1 MTIRYLRFL
10 VGGMHCSACSAHLE
24 STLKALPGILEVTVN
39 LSTATVSAN
48 IDTDLV
54 TPEKIDEAVRSAG
67 FSVNSVPVSFIV
79 TPADDVSISAAAKR
93 TLQELSGVQDV
104 SESGDLVTI
113 LYHPLLADP
122 SQFVSVLKKAGY
134 SSVTVNSGFDDLF
147 YIPEH
152 EKDELSGLRNRT
164 ILGFIGSAVLMGL
177 MLFVHP
183 LFAEDMFL
191 MDILMLV
198 IATPILVVCA
208 YPIFQQGIS
217 QLRGGMLGME
227 VMYMLGITT
236 SYIAGL
242 GAVAGYLPSPDFLL
256 FETAVMLTAFLG
268 LGRFLE
274 TRARGRTSD
283 AILALLHLRPP
294 VATVIRDGVAQE
306 VRVGELVAGDTVL
319 VKTGGQIP
327 SDGIVLENPVTVNES
342 AITGESVPVV
352 KMPGTSVIG
361 GTVVSQGVL
370 TMEVEKVGADTVLAG
385 IIKMVREA
393 QETKPPVQRLADTA
407 VRYFIPFVL
416 SVAIIAFVYW
426 FFFAGETLLIALSS
440 FIAVIVVA
448 CPCALGLATPTA
460 VTVGIGRAASL
471 GILIRNGEVLERA
484 GKLKAVAVDK
494 TGTLTVGSPTVSEVV
509 PAPGTSEEDL
519 LAIAASLGRKSLHPL
534 DSAIVAEADKRGIA
548 DLAAARVET
557 VPGRGMT
564 ARVKR
569 ETVVM
574 GSAEFMEDMSI
585 IADDFVSSAAEK
597 FRAAGSSVV
606 FVAVAGKVVGAVGI
620 SDALRP
626 DAVRAVAE
634 FENMGLPVTMLT
646 GDNARA
652 AEVVA
657 GLAGIS
663 HVEAGL
669 MPDEKRTIIQHMQE
683 EGKAVVFV
691 GDGINDTP
699 AMTQADVG
707 IAVGSG
713 TDAAVASGGIVLLRS
728 DLIGAVA
735 AVQLA
740 RKVFSRIRMNLFWAF
755 AYNLFLIPLA
765 AGVLYPFT
773 HVMFRPE
780 YAAAAMVVSSVT
792 VVSLSLLLRRYTP
805 PALRNNNVSPIEN
818 AS

>member
-24 STLKALPGILEVTVN
+24 STLKALPGVLEVTVN

-54 TPEKIDEAVRSAG
+54 TPEKIDEAVRGAG
-67 FSVNSVPVSFIV
+67 FSVDPVPVSFV
-79 TPADDVSISAAAKR
+79 VSPEDDVLSEKGSSALKD
-93 TLQELSGVQDV
+93 LSGVLGV
-104 SESGDLVTI
+104 SQHEDMITVQ
-113 LYHPLLADP
+113 YHPLLADP
-122 SQFVSVLKKAGY
+122 SQFVPVLKRAGF
-134 SSVTVNSGFDDLF
+134 SSVVVNSGFDDLF

-152 EKDELSGLRNRT
+152 EIDELSGLRNRT
-164 ILGFIGSAVLMGL
+164 ILGFVGSAVLMGL
-177 MLFVHP
+177 MMFGHP
-183 LFAEDMFL
+183 LFQDNMFA

-198 IATPILVVCA
+198 IATPILMICA

-227 VMYMLGITT
+227 VMYMLGIAT
-236 SYIAGL
+236 SYLAGL
-242 GAVAGYLPSPDFLL
+242 GAVAGLLPSPDFLL

-274 TRARGRTSD
+274 SRARGRTSD

-294 VATVIRDGVAQE
+294 VATVVRDGVEQE

-327 SDGIVLENPVTVNES
+327 SDGIVLTNPVTVNES

-352 KMPGTSVIG
+352 KVPGAGVIG

-393 QETKPPVQRLADTA
+393 QETKPPVQRVADAA

-416 SVAIIAFVYW
+416 AVAILAFVYW
-426 FFFAGETLLIALSS
+426 FFFAQETLLIALSS

-484 GKLKAVAVDK
+484 GKLKAVAMDK
-494 TGTLTVGSPTVSEVV
+494 TGTLTVGSPAVSGVAS
-509 PAPGTSEEDL
+509 APGTMEDDL
-519 LAIAASLGRKSLHPL
+519 LSVAAALGRKSLHPL
-534 DSAIVAEADKRGIA
+534 DSAIVAEADKHGVA
-548 DLAAARVET
+548 ELTAMRVET

-564 ARVKR
+564 ARVRR
-569 ETVVM
+569 EDVVM
-574 GSAEFMEDMSI
+574 GSAAFMEEKG
-585 IADDFVSSAAEK
+585 AVLDDAVSSAAEE
-597 FRAAGSSVV
+597 FRATGASVV
-606 FVAVAGKVVGAVGI
+606 FVAVAGNVIGAIGI
-620 SDALRP
+620 SDTLRS
-626 DAVRAVAE
+626 DAARTVLE
-634 FENMGLPVTMLT
+634 FERMGLPVTMLT

-652 AEVVA
+652 AETVA
-657 GLAGIS
+657 NLAGIS
-663 HVEAGL
+663 HVVASL
-669 MPDEKRTIIQHMQE
+669 MPDEKRALIQKMQE

-707 IAVGSG
+707 VAVGSG

-773 HVMFRPE
+773 QVMFRPE
-780 YAAAAMVVSSVT
+780 YAAAAMVLSSVT

-805 PALRNNNVSPIEN
+805 PALVRGEGDAV
-818 AS
+818 

>member
-1 MTIRYLRFL
+1 MATRYLRFL

-24 STLKALPGILEVTVN
+24 STLKLLPGVSEVTVN
-39 LSTATVSAN
+39 LSDGTASVN
-48 IDTDLV
+48 IDTNFT
-54 TPEKIDEAVRSAG
+54 TPEMVNEAVIGAG
-67 FSVNSVPVSFIV
+67 FSVTPVPISFIV
-79 TPADDVSISAAAKR
+79 TPPSAELLEKGSVALRSLPGVLEVSSEDDIITVR
-93 TLQELSGVQDV
+93 
-104 SESGDLVTI
+104 
-113 LYHPLLADP
+113 YHPLLADS
-122 SQFVSVLKKAGY
+122 SQFVPVLKKAGF

-147 YIPEH
+147 YIPES
-152 EKDELSGLRNRT
+152 EKDELSGIRNRT
-164 ILGFIGSAVLMGL
+164 ILGFVGSAVLMAL
-177 MLFVHP
+177 MFFGHSLFGDNM
-183 LFAEDMFL
+183 FA
-191 MDILMLV
+191 MDVTMLV
-198 IATPILVVCA
+198 IATPILIVCA
-208 YPIFQQGIS
+208 YPIFRQGLA

-227 VMYMLGITT
+227 VMYMLGIAT

-242 GAVAGYLPSPDFLL
+242 GAVAGILPSPDFLL

-268 LGRFLE
+268 LGRYLE

-283 AILALLHLRPP
+283 AIMALLHLRPP
-294 VATVIRDGVAQE
+294 VATVIRGGVEQE
-306 VRVGELVAGDTVL
+306 VRVGELVAGDTVI

-342 AITGESVPVV
+342 AITGESVPVI
-352 KMPGTSVIG
+352 KTPGTGVIG

-370 TMEVEKVGADTVLAG
+370 TMEVEKVGTDTVLAG
-385 IIKMVREA
+385 IIRMVREA
-393 QETKPPVQRLADTA
+393 QETKPSVQRVADTA

-416 SVAIIAFVYW
+416 LVAVIAFVYW
-426 FFFAGETLLIALSS
+426 YFFAAETLLVALSS

-494 TGTLTVGSPTVSEVV
+494 TGTLTLGTPAVSGIAVAEGVSED
-509 PAPGTSEEDL
+509 DL
-519 LAIAASLGRKSLHPL
+519 LTTASALGRRSLHPL
-534 DSAIVAEADKRGIA
+534 DGAIVSAADARSLA
-548 DLAAARVET
+548 DLPTTRIET

-564 ARVKR
+564 ARVNR
-569 ETVVM
+569 QEIVM
-574 GSAEFMEDMSI
+574 GSAEFMSEKNVLMDESV
-585 IADDFVSSAAEK
+585 AAAAEA
-597 FRAAGSSVV
+597 FRSTGASVV
-606 FVAVAGKVVGAVGI
+606 FVAVAGILAGAIGV
-620 SDALRP
+620 SDTLRP
-626 DAVRAVAE
+626 DAKSAVTE
-634 FENMGLPVTMLT
+634 FERMGLPVTMLT

-652 AEVVA
+652 ADVVA
-657 GLAGIS
+657 AAAGIS

-669 MPDEKRTIIQHMQE
+669 MPDDKRSFIQKMQE
-683 EGKAVVFV
+683 KGTAVVFV

-713 TDAAVASGGIVLLRS
+713 TDAAVASGGIVLLRN

-740 RKVFSRIRMNLFWAF
+740 KKVFGRIRMNLFWAF
-755 AYNLFLIPLA
+755 AYNAVLIPLA

-773 HVMFRPE
+773 QVMFRPE
-780 YAAAAMVVSSVT
+780 YAAAAMVLSSVT

-805 PALRNNNVSPIEN
+805 PALSLAE
-818 AS
+818 

>member
-1 MTIRYLRFL
+1 MTVRYLRFL

-24 STLKALPGILEVTVN
+24 STLKALSGVLEVTVN

-54 TPEKIDEAVRSAG
+54 TPERIDAAVRGAG
-67 FSVNSVPVSFIV
+67 FSVDPVPVSFV
-79 TPADDVSISAAAKR
+79 VRPADDAGVSAAGRVA
-93 TLQELSGVQDV
+93 LQGLSGVLDV
-104 SESGDLVTI
+104 SQSGDVVTV

-122 SQFVSVLKKAGY
+122 SQFVPVLKRAGF

-147 YIPEH
+147 YIPEQ

-164 ILGFIGSAVLMGL
+164 ILGFAGSAVLMGL
-177 MLFVHP
+177 MVFGHP
-183 LFAEDMFL
+183 LFAGNMFL
-191 MDILMLV
+191 MDVVMLV
-198 IATPILVVCA
+198 VATPILVVCG
-208 YPIFQQGIS
+208 YPIFRQGIS

-227 VMYMLGITT
+227 VMYMLGIAT
-236 SYIAGL
+236 SYCAGL
-242 GAVAGYLPSPDFLL
+242 GAVLGLLPSPDFLL

-274 TRARGRTSD
+274 SRARGRTSD
-283 AILALLHLRPP
+283 AIMALLHLRPP
-294 VATVIRDGVAQE
+294 VATVIRDGVEQE

-327 SDGIVLENPVTVNES
+327 SDGIVLGDAVTVNES

-352 KMPGTSVIG
+352 KVPGSGVIG

-393 QETKPPVQRLADTA
+393 QETKPPVQRVADAA

-416 SVAIIAFVYW
+416 GVAVLAFVYW
-426 FFFAGETLLIALSS
+426 FFFAGETLLVALSS

-484 GKLKAVAVDK
+484 GKLRAVAVDK
-494 TGTLTVGSPTVSEVV
+494 TGTLTVGSPAVSGVV
-509 PAPGTSEEDL
+509 SAPGTSEEDL
-519 LAIAASLGRKSLHPL
+519 FVVAAALGRKSLHPL
-534 DSAIVAEADKRGIA
+534 DSAIVAEADRR
-548 DLAAARVET
+548 DAAVVAATRVET
-557 VPGRGMT
+557 VPGRGI
-564 ARVKR
+564 AGRVRR
-569 ETVVM
+569 EDVVM
-574 GSAEFMEDMSI
+574 GSAAFLEERGVVM
-585 IADDFVSSAAEK
+585 DDAVFAAAEG
-597 FRAAGSSVV
+597 FRATGASVV
-606 FVAVAGKVVGAVGI
+606 FVAVAGRVVGAVGV
-620 SDALRP
+620 SDTLRP
-626 DAVRAVAE
+626 DAGRAVSA
-634 FENMGLPVTMLT
+634 FERMGLPVTMLT

-652 AEVVA
+652 AGVVA
-657 GLAGIS
+657 AAAGIS
-663 HVEAGL
+663 HVAAGL
-669 MPDEKRTIIQHMQE
+669 MPEEKRAIIQQMQE
-683 EGKAVVFV
+683 GGSAVVFV

-699 AMTQADVG
+699 AMMQADVG
-707 IAVGSG
+707 VAVGSG
-713 TDAAVASGGIVLLRS
+713 TDAAVASGGVVLLRS
-728 DLIGAVA
+728 DLVGAVA

-740 RKVFSRIRMNLFWAF
+740 RKVFSRIRLNLFWAF
-755 AYNLFLIPLA
+755 AYNLVLIPLA

-773 HVMFRPE
+773 QVMFRPE
-780 YAAAAMVVSSVT
+780 YAAAAMVLSSVT

-805 PALRNNNVSPIEN
+805 PVLVGDDAARV
-818 AS
+818 